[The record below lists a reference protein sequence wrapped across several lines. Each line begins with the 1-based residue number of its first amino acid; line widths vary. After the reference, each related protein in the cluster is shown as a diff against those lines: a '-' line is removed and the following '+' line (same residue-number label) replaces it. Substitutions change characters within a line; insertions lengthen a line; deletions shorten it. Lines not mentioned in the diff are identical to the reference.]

1 MSPTNIPPE
10 VSLSRSRKPGW
21 GLVVILTCSF
31 LLLELEYWKKKKKKK
46 KVKTVFQKL
55 NCLSGVPVVLQ

>member
-21 GLVVILTCSF
+21 GSVVVLTCSL
-31 LLLELEYWKKKKKKK
+31 LLLELEY
-46 KVKTVFQKL
+46 
-55 NCLSGVPVVLQ
+55 